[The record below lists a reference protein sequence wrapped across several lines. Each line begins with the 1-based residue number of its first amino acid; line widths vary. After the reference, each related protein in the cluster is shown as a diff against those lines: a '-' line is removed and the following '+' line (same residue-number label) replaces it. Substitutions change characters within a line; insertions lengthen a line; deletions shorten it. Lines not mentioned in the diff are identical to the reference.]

1 MKIIRDYSLIKCK
14 LPIIATPEYFK
25 ILAAHDYG
33 YILDGK
39 FVLPYYIKKK
49 SFFTYMFF
57 TTGVLSNDFIS
68 KCDEEFF
75 LTSMIHFVKSEK
87 IADFI
92 LMNHV
97 TALFKYSPVGSKSCN
112 FGSYVIDLSLSENIL
127 FNNLHTK
134 HRNVIKKAMK
144 DGISIFHGMEYKD
157 VCIQL
162 IQDTMLRQGITPPS
176 ADYYS
181 RIGDS
186 LKKYCDYWI
195 ALDINGN
202 PQGSAILVWS
212 EGAFAYYLFG
222 GSCKNPHTGAINLL
236 QWEAILKMKERGVL
250 KYDFVGAR
258 ISPEAGSKYEGIQ
271 RFKSRFGGE
280 LIQGYLWKMP
290 LNNIKYNLY
299 VFMVSIRN
307 ILRGRRI
314 KDIIDQECEKND

>member
-1 MKIIRDYSLIKCK
+1 MEIIRDISTFKHI
-14 LPIIATPEYFK
+14 LPVIATPEYFCV
-25 ILAAHDYG
+25 LGARDYG
-33 YILDGK
+33 YIKDGQYI
-39 FVLPYYIKKK
+39 LPFYIKRKYI
-49 SFFTYMFF
+49 FNYLIF
-57 TTGVLSNDFIS
+57 TTGVLGKIDSAQKN
-68 KCDEEFF
+68 ENF
-75 LTSMIHFVKSEK
+75 LNNVILYLKAKK

-97 TALFKYSPVGSKSCN
+97 TALFDVVPIGCKFCT
-112 FGSYVIDLSLSENIL
+112 FGSYVLDLNLSEDEL
-127 FNNLHTK
+127 FAALHTK
-134 HRNVIKKAMK
+134 HRNVIRKAQK
-144 DGISIFHGMEYKD
+144 DGIVIKEGKAYKSECIKL
-157 VCIQL
+157 VC
-162 IQDTMLRQGITPPS
+162 DTLKRQGITPPS

-212 EGAFAYYLFG
+212 EGSFAYYLFG

-280 LIQGYLWKMP
+280 LIQGYLWKMS

-314 KDIIDQECEKND
+314 KDIIDQECEKNG